1 MPVSPSADGNHAPQ
15 ADDPNLE
22 YARQAT
28 DLALRYL
35 KDQQDNPDRAL
46 LDDLGWSEEDLR
58 KFIRRWERVKD
69 QSQQADESGRQA
81 RQELLE
87 RLDSLGLQPPVDKL
101 RKDSRRRRD
110 PQGGNSETGQP
121 TRPPR
126 EYLDQFRKYKK
137 SIAAEAE

>member
-1 MPVSPSADGNHAPQ
+1 
-15 ADDPNLE
+15 
-22 YARQAT
+22 
-28 DLALRYL
+28 LRYL

-46 LDDLGWSEEDLR
+46 LDDLGWSDEDLR

-101 RKDSRRRRD
+101 RNDSRRRRD
-110 PQGGNSETGQP
+110 PQGGNLETGQP

-137 SIAAEAE
+137 SIAADAE